1 MHAWRWL
8 SLVVL
13 VVVSAHPWPVL
24 ADLEGCVNQAA
35 RRYQVDKR
43 LIHAIIQV
51 ESSGNPSA
59 LNRNANGTE
68 DIGIMQINTS
78 WLPTLARYGIDRHHL
93 YDPCTNIHIG
103 AWVLA
108 RNIARYGHTWR
119 AVGAYNATSHVKR
132 EGYVAKVWQRY
143 LTGAGSES

>member
-13 VVVSAHPWPVL
+13 IMVSAHPWPAL
-24 ADLEGCVNQAA
+24 ADLDGCVNQAA

-51 ESSGNPSA
+51 ESRGNSSA

-108 RNIARYGHTWR
+108 RSIARYGHTWQ
-119 AVGAYNATSHVKR
+119 AVGAYNATSLAKR
-132 EGYVAKVWQRY
+132 ERYVAKVWQRY
-143 LTGAGSES
+143 LKGAGSEL

>member
-1 MHAWRWL
+1 MNAWRWL

-24 ADLEGCVNQAA
+24 ADIEGCVNQAA
-35 RRYQVDKR
+35 RRYQVNKR

-108 RNIARYGHTWR
+108 RSIARYGHIWR

-132 EGYVAKVWQRY
+132 ERYVAKVWKRY